1 MKLLNHSCII
11 KFVEIIETK
20 THLNIITEVVRDGDL
35 FDYITNNE
43 NLNEQEASLIMSQLF
58 DTVNYVHSVG
68 IVHRDLKPENIMIVL
83 DQTTKSVK

>member
-1 MKLLNHSCII
+1 MLAYLFVIKNRHEVEIMKLLNHSCIV

-43 NLNEQEASLIMSQLF
+43 NLNE
-58 DTVNYVHSVG
+58 
-68 IVHRDLKPENIMIVL
+68 
-83 DQTTKSVK
+83 

>member
-1 MKLLNHSCII
+1 MKLLNHSCIV

-43 NLNEQEASLIMSQLF
+43 NLHE
-58 DTVNYVHSVG
+58 
-68 IVHRDLKPENIMIVL
+68 
-83 DQTTKSVK
+83 

>member
-11 KFVEIIETK
+11 RFVEIIETK

-35 FDYITNNE
+35 FDYITKNS
-43 NLNEQEASLIMSQLF
+43 NLCEFESAIIMSQLF
-58 DTVNYVHSVG
+58 DTISYVHSVG

-83 DQTTKSVK
+83 D